1 MSSVLPAA
9 PKRARSP
16 KLPLSGAGQALA
28 PASAHANLNAVANA
42 AAASFAALTAKLDY
56 LDAADTEQVRR
67 AYRFADEAHL
77 GQVRHSGEP
86 YITHP
91 IAVAAQCAEW
101 KLDAQALMAALLHDA
116 IEDCG
121 VTKAE
126 LIERFGAPVAE
137 LVDGLTKLDK
147 LQFHTREENQA
158 ESFRKMLLAMARD
171 VRVILIKLADRTHN
185 MRTLGDVAKEKWQ
198 RIAAETL
205 DIYAPIAHRLGL
217 NQTYRELQ
225 DLSFRHLQPWRY
237 SILTK
242 AVTKARNRR
251 RDLIQKVQ
259 REVESLFL
267 HAGMA
272 VRIAG
277 REKTLHSI
285 YRKMDDKRLS
295 FAQVTDIYGFRVIT
309 PTVTDCY
316 TALGLLHQLY
326 KPVPSKFKDH
336 IAIPKLNGYQ
346 SLHTT
351 LVGPSGVNVE
361 FQMRTDAMNV
371 VAESGVAA
379 HWLYKASEPGSAAAN
394 RLGTKWLQS
403 LLDIQDETRDAAEFW
418 DHVKIDLFPDAI
430 YVFTP
435 KSRIL
440 ALPSGATVLDFAYA
454 IHSNVGDR
462 AVSARINGAPV
473 TLRAEL
479 KNGDVIEVVTDD
491 LSAPSPQWLSF
502 VRTGRARSK
511 IRHHLKT
518 LAQVE
523 SQGLGETLLVQALRS
538 EGLNRLPD
546 DDETNHALWERLL
559 RFTGNRSRADLLTDI
574 GLGKRIAGI
583 VAKRLVGLLAEQGT
597 RPDALLIS
605 RERFTTNESTGQGV
619 VFLDGSENASVSYA
633 RCCRPIPGDTIMG
646 YLGRGEGLVVHATE
660 CAVAKRLLYKD
671 SERFIN
677 VEWADEPVRAF
688 EASVVVTVN
697 NGKGVL
703 ARVAAAFA
711 TAEADITHVD
721 MGDEAAQET
730 HDLRFVVAVRDR
742 NHLDAV
748 LQAVN
753 RIASVQRALRVR
765 PANSAA

>member
-1 MSSVLPAA
+1 MPQALKTPFAKAKIPASPLPSPAA
-9 PKRARSP
+9 
-16 KLPLSGAGQALA
+16 
-28 PASAHANLNAVANA
+28 ANA

-56 LDAADTEQVRR
+56 LDPAEIEQVRQ

-77 GQVRHSGEP
+77 GQLRASGEP

-91 IAVAAQCAEW
+91 IAVALQCTEW

-121 VTKAE
+121 VTKPE

-171 VRVILIKLADRTHN
+171 VRVILVKLADRSHN
-185 MRTLGDVAKEKWQ
+185 MRTLEDVPREKWS
-198 RIAAETL
+198 RIASETL

-225 DLSFRHLQPWRY
+225 DLSFRHLRPWRHE
-237 SILTK
+237 ILSR
-242 AVTKARNRR
+242 AVSKARNRR

-259 REVESLFL
+259 REMEATFSE
-267 HAGMA
+267 AGMK

-277 REKTLHSI
+277 REKTLYSI
-285 YRKMDDKRLS
+285 YRKMDDKHLS
-295 FAQVTDIYGFRVIT
+295 FAQVTDIYGFRIIV
-309 PTVTDCY
+309 PTVIECY
-316 TALGLLHQLY
+316 TALGMLHQMY
-326 KPVPSKFKDH
+326 APVPGKFKDH

-361 FQMRTDAMNV
+361 FQMRTEAMHI

-379 HWLYKASEPGSAAAN
+379 HWLYKAHDPESVMAD

-403 LLDIQDETRDAAEFW
+403 LLDIQHETNDAVEFW
-418 DHVKIDLFPDAI
+418 DHVKVDLFPDAV

-435 KSRIL
+435 KSQIMAMPR
-440 ALPSGATVLDFAYA
+440 GATVVDFAYA

-462 AVSARINGAPV
+462 TAAARINGEQVP
-473 TLRAEL
+473 LRTEL
-479 KNGDVIEVVTDD
+479 KNGDVVEIIT
-491 LSAPSPQWLSF
+491 APVSTPNPAWLGF

-518 LAQVE
+518 LAQSE
-523 SQGLGETLLVQALRS
+523 SEGLGEKMLAQAMRA
-538 EGLNRLPD
+538 EGMEKLPD
-546 DDETNHALWERLL
+546 EDGAHQAIWEKLL
-559 RFTGNRSRADLLTDI
+559 RFTGSKTRAELLTDI
-574 GLGKRIAGI
+574 GLGKRIASI
-583 VAKRLVGLLAEQGT
+583 VAKRLMTLLAEKGEK
-597 RPDALLIS
+597 PDALLLS
-605 RERFTTNESTGQGV
+605 RERFTANESVSQGLV
-619 VFLDGSENASVSYA
+619 MLDGSENSSVQLA
-633 RCCRPIPGDTIMG
+633 LCCRPIPGDSIVG
-646 YLGRGEGLVVHATE
+646 YLGRGEGLVVHVEE
-660 CAVAKRLLYKD
+660 CSIAKRLKAKD
-671 SERFIN
+671 SERFIG
-677 VEWADEPVRAF
+677 VEWSDEPVRSF
-688 EASVVVTVN
+688 ETSIIVTVN

-703 ARVAAAFA
+703 ARVAAALA

-721 MGDEAAQET
+721 MGEEAAQDT
-730 HDLRFVVAVRDR
+730 MDMRFVIAVRDR
-742 NHLDAV
+742 SHLDAV
-748 LQAVN
+748 LRNLKRTPAVL
-753 RIASVQRALRVR
+753 RAARAM
-765 PANSAA
+765 PQSSGDH

>member
-1 MSSVLPAA
+1 MPYESPVPVKPS
-9 PKRARSP
+9 KRA
-16 KLPLSGAGQALA
+16 LPVPAPGQVALTTKPPQALA
-28 PASAHANLNAVANA
+28 AANA

-56 LDAADTEQVRR
+56 LDAADTEQLRR

-77 GQVRHSGEP
+77 GQVRNSGEP

-101 KLDAQALMAALLHDA
+101 KLDVQALMAALLHDA

-121 VTKAE
+121 VTKPE
-126 LIERFGAPVAE
+126 LIERFGAPVAD

-185 MRTLGDVAKEKWQ
+185 MRTLGDVAREKWG
-198 RIAAETL
+198 RISSETL
-205 DIYAPIAHRLGL
+205 EIYAPIAHRLGL

-225 DLSFRHLQPWRY
+225 DLSFGHLQPWRY
-237 SILTK
+237 AVLTK

-259 REVESLFL
+259 REVEALFVTN
-267 HAGMA
+267 AMP

-277 REKTLHSI
+277 REKTLYSI
-285 YRKMDDKRLS
+285 YRKMDDKHLS

-309 PTVTDCY
+309 PNVTDCY

-326 KPVPSKFKDH
+326 KPVPGKFKDH

-361 FQMRTDAMNV
+361 FQMRTEAMHV

-379 HWLYKASEPGSAAAN
+379 HWLYKASEPGSPAAD

-403 LLDIQDETRDAAEFW
+403 LLDIQHETRDAAEFW

-435 KSRIL
+435 KSRIM

-454 IHSNVGDR
+454 IHSNIGDR
-462 AVSARINGAPV
+462 AVSARINNEPV
-473 TLRAEL
+473 ALRAEL
-479 KNGDVIEVVTDD
+479 KNGDVVQVVTD
-491 LSAPSPQWLSF
+491 PQSRPNPLWLSF

-518 LAQVE
+518 LAQAE
-523 SQGLGETLLVQALRS
+523 SQGLGETLLAQALRA
-538 EGLNRLPD
+538 EGLDKLPH
-546 DDETNHALWERLL
+546 DDEDNRSLWERLL
-559 RFTGNRSRADLLTDI
+559 RFTGNRNRADLLTDI

-583 VAKRLVGLLAEQGT
+583 VAKRLVTLLAEQGT
-597 RPDALLIS
+597 RPDALLLS
-605 RERFTTNESTGQGV
+605 RERFTAEESGLLGA
-619 VFLDGSENASVSYA
+619 VFLDGSENASVTFA
-633 RCCRPIPGDTIMG
+633 RCCRPIPGDAIVG
-646 YLGRGEGLVVHATE
+646 YLGRGEGLAVHASE
-660 CAVAKRLLYKD
+660 CAVARRLHHKD
-671 SERFIN
+671 SERFIA
-677 VEWADEPVRAF
+677 VEWSDEPVRLF
-688 EASVVVTVN
+688 EASVVVSVQ
-697 NGKGVL
+697 NGQGVL

-711 TAEADITHVD
+711 TAESDITHVD
-721 MGDEAAQET
+721 MGDEAAQDT

-742 NHLDAV
+742 VHLDSVLKAVNRTASV
-748 LQAVN
+748 LQAV
-753 RIASVQRALRVR
+753 RIR